1 MINYTKIV
9 IFGAGGIGRR
19 IYDIL
24 SDDPNIKIIGFID
37 NDTQKHGTFYNG
49 IEIYDPQDIQK
60 LDFDEVYFGT
70 AMGVN
75 EISGQLVKLG
85 IDKNIINRSYIDTI
99 TNARKLFL
107 KRFSEEHKTV
117 INKTLAVAEAGVYRG
132 EFAKSINQYFPNSPL
147 YLFDTFEGFN
157 NLDFVHEEDESLLD
171 ANHFKN
177 TSVEH
182 VIDRMPFASN
192 CLIRKGYFPETT
204 VDIHDD
210 FIFVSLDLD
219 LYKPTL
225 DGLIFFYPKLVQG
238 GCILI
243 HDYFMASYPNVKKA
257 VEEYQNSYH
266 TNLVKIPIGDDLS
279 IAIIKT

>member
-1 MINYTKIV
+1 MQFK
-9 IFGAGGIGRR
+9 
-19 IYDIL
+19 
-24 SDDPNIKIIGFID
+24 NIKTVYVHIGTMKTATSSIQ
-37 NDTQKHGTFYNG
+37 DTLYENQ
-49 IEIYDPQDIQK
+49 EILKKNNFLYPSE
-60 LDFDEVYFGT
+60 LRSNHSTDFNRLFNT
-70 AMGVN
+70 N
-75 EISGQLVKLG
+75 EYKSDTSHKLG

-225 DGLIFFYPKLVQG
+225 EGLIFFYPKLVQG

>member
-19 IYDIL
+19 VHDIL
-24 SDDPNIKIIGFID
+24 SDDSNIKIIGFID

-49 IEIYDPQDIQK
+49 TKIYNPKNIQK

-75 EISGQLVKLG
+75 EISGQLLKLG
-85 IDKNIINRSYIDTI
+85 VNMNIINRSYIDTI

-117 INKTLAVAEAGVYRG
+117 IKKPLAVAEAGVYRG
-132 EFAKSINQYFPNSPL
+132 EYAKLINQYFPDYPL

-157 NLDFVHEEDESLLD
+157 NLDFIHEEDESLLN

-177 TSVEH
+177 TSVEY
-182 VIDRMPFASN
+182 VINRMPFASN

-204 VDIHDD
+204 ADINDN
-210 FIFVSLDLD
+210 FLFVSLDMD

-225 DGLIFFYPKLVQG
+225 EGLIFFYPKLVMG

-257 VEEYQNSYH
+257 VLEYQNSYQ
-266 TNLVKIPIGDDLS
+266 TKLVKIPIGDDLS